1 MNIFTK
7 RKEKA
12 LTRAVCCMLGTV
24 VAGSMMSS
32 AGVASAE
39 EIETTYITGAELNES
54 TDWIGKDNEEVVID
68 TVKKDGAT
76 AYTGGNI
83 YGKFSEGTDNVSG
96 GKVIINDGMIK
107 APIYGGYSKDG
118 NATNNT
124 VIINGG
130 TVGNVYGGYADN
142 HSQKQN
148 PKQNHSHNQKQLFQI
163 WEHLRHFH

>member
-1 MNIFTK
+1 MNIFTN

-32 AGVASAE
+32 ADVASAE
-39 EIETTYITGAELNES
+39 AIETTYITGADFKYS
-54 TDWIGKDNEEVVID
+54 GWIGKDDEEVVID
-68 TVKKDGAT
+68 TVKKDDAT
-76 AYTGGNI
+76 AYTGGDI

-96 GKVIINDGMIK
+96 GKVIINDGK
-107 APIYGGYSKDG
+107 TDYYIYGGYSKDG

-124 VIINGG
+124 VIMNGG
-130 TVGNVYGGYADN
+130 TIGNVYGGYADN